1 MKPDWDKL
9 TAEYKNHSTILIADV
24 DCTSA
29 GRSLCD
35 EVGVKGFPTIK
46 YGDPN
51 DLDDYD
57 GGRGYK
63 ALKDF
68 AENKLGPRC
77 GIAHIDLCGEDEK
90 AQIESF
96 KAMSIDELDRLILE
110 KNDLMKAADKDLKEQ
125 LKSLQAQY
133 EQAQK
138 DAKDKKT
145 EVTKSGL
152 GLMKAAM
159 AHRKSEL

>member
-24 DCTSA
+24 DCTAA

-51 DLDDYD
+51 NLDDYD

-68 AENKLGPRC
+68 AETKLGPRC

-96 KAMSIDELDRLILE
+96 KAMSLGELDRLILE
-110 KNDLMKAADKDLKEQ
+110 KNDLLKAADQDLKEQ
-125 LKSLQAQY
+125 LKSLQAEY
-133 EQAQK
+133 EKAQK
-138 DAKDKKT
+138 ETKDKKT
-145 EVTKSGL
+145 AIKESGL
-152 GLMKAAM
+152 GLMKAAL